1 MNAITLP
8 PDAAQT
14 MSSREIAELVEVR
27 HDSVKRTMERLAEK
41 GLISFTPSVETSHD
55 GAGARP
61 VEVYRV
67 GKRDSYVIVAQ
78 LSPEFTARLVD
89 RWQRLE
95 ERTAFDTAAALS
107 NPDTLRSLLLENVEK
122 VIALTSKVEADA
134 PKVAF
139 ADQVSVAPD
148 AISVGQAAKLLGTG
162 RNRLSAKLRE
172 MGWLTRLNEPYQ
184 DKINAGLLDVKI
196 GNWEHPEKGLQRSVT
211 PLITGKG
218 LAKLHQILGGVG
230 REPELSLN

>member
-1 MNAITLP
+1 
-8 PDAAQT
+8 

>member
-8 PDAAQT
+8 ADAAQT
-14 MSSREIAELVEVR
+14 MSSREIAELVEAR

-95 ERTAFDTAAALS
+95 ERAAIDTAAALS
-107 NPDTLRSLLLENVEK
+107 NPDTLRGLLLENVEK

-139 ADQVSVAPD
+139 ADQVAVAPD
-148 AISVGQAAKLLGTG
+148 AISIGQAAKLLGTG

-172 MGWLTRLNEPYQ
+172 LGWLTRLNEPYQ

-218 LAKLHQILGGVG
+218 LAKLHQVLGVG